1 MAMSKISFSR
11 SRLWMAAA
19 SVAMSSLWPLQAHA
33 LFEDD
38 EARKAIIDLR
48 QRFEESQGRVQQA
61 SQDSE
66 SVRRSMVELSSQMD
80 QLRRELAQLRGQ
92 NEELARQLSELQMK
106 QKDAEA
112 KLVEQQQQAAQ
123 SEQERQVSLDG
134 TQFDAAPAEQKDYSG
149 ALDLIR
155 RSDFAKAEMAFSSFL
170 RVYPNSGYTPSVLYW
185 LGNAQYANRSYREA
199 VGTHRRL
206 VNTYPEHPRTPEAML
221 AIANSLLELKEKTTA
236 KQTLQDLVKRYPS
249 SEAAETAKDRLKSWK

>member
-1 MAMSKISFSR
+1 MLMTKFTFQR
-11 SRLWMAAA
+11 SRMWMAVA
-19 SVAMSSLWPLQAHA
+19 SVTAAALWPLQAHA

-61 SQDSE
+61 AQDSE

-92 NEELARQLSELQMK
+92 NEELARQLSDLQRK

-112 KLVEQQQQAAQ
+112 ALVQQQQQ
-123 SEQERQVSLDG
+123 VEQTEQERQVSLDG
-134 TQFDAAPAEQKDYSG
+134 TQFDAAPAEQKDYSA
-149 ALDLIR
+149 ALDLVR
-155 RSDFAKAEMAFSSFL
+155 RSDFPKAEMAFSSFL

-206 VNTYPEHPRTPEAML
+206 VNTYPEHPRAAEAML
-221 AIANSLLELKEKTTA
+221 ATANSLLELKEKTTA
-236 KQTLQDLVKRYPS
+236 KRTLEDLVKRYPS
-249 SEAAETAKDRLKSWK
+249 SEAAAAAKDRLKGWR